1 MKMKSLFD
9 DFKMYVDTMEVQDI
23 KDNIADAIEHTS
35 NSYILDGQ
43 MDVSMN
49 NYMNSSAQKILPVYH
64 SKKTYSFCSVDTL
77 YSNMSFNMIV
87 EEDWAA

>member
-1 MKMKSLFD
+1 
-9 DFKMYVDTMEVQDI
+9 MEVQDI
-23 KDNIADAIEHTS
+23 KDNIADSIEHTS

-49 NYMNSSAQKILPVYH
+49 NNANSSEQEILPVYH
-64 SKKTYSFCSVDTL
+64 LKKTYSFCSDDTL
-77 YSNMSFNMIV
+77 YSNMSFNMFV